1 MSDSPALHAAGRT
14 LDEQAGAL
22 ESARSSVTSAVASTT
37 WEAAAAARQ
46 RTQLAETDARARTAV
61 DELRAAARHLGQ
73 LAGAVEELKQDMR
86 AAWSHRHE
94 GLQAELR
101 RATADPLLATGAPEL
116 HRHLAQLPPP
126 TDPYWSTQVDVAAV
140 PLPQVAATR
149 SDAPLGPHVPPTVV
163 RVELA
168 ELRALAGAL
177 RREATTAADTRARA
191 AVAVVLPLSRLDA
204 FGLPGSRTGRFLAET
219 TSSGSDHALT
229 ATGWSD
235 SAARA
240 AALADL
246 VDHADTAGT
255 LTDVLTDSRAETA
268 LDLAVLLASTSGDEE
283 VGAALTEFDD
293 EDALWLLDT
302 VPGLEQ
308 RLSSSFP
315 VLGSVDFL
323 NGLALAPQQ
332 AGATLL
338 RRGDQLGR
346 DAKTLKAMRNQGTPA
361 ERTMRRSQR
370 NAMLR
375 EMRAARVSGA
385 RFTGLTARMPG
396 ANALLRIANSPV
408 IKGVPVLRSVPVLS
422 VVLTGFG
429 IHDDIENGNLSPTHA
444 VVKNVGSTAAGL
456 ATTVLVTGA
465 VAATVVGSV
474 ALAPIVIGIAA
485 GAVVG
490 YGVGKVIEHHEEVAD
505 WAGDRLQDTGK
516 AMSNLGDGL
525 SDGVG
530 DAWNNVFG

>member
-1 MSDSPALHAAGRT
+1 
-14 LDEQAGAL
+14 
-22 ESARSSVTSAVASTT
+22 VTSAVASTT

-86 AAWSHRHE
+86 AAWSRRHE

-116 HRHLAQLPPP
+116 HRHLAQLPSP
-126 TDPYWSTQVDVAAV
+126 TDAYWSTQVDVAAV

-204 FGLPGSRTGRFLAET
+204 GG
-219 TSSGSDHALT
+219 
-229 ATGWSD
+229 
-235 SAARA
+235 
-240 AALADL
+240 
-246 VDHADTAGT
+246 
-255 LTDVLTDSRAETA
+255 
-268 LDLAVLLASTSGDEE
+268 
-283 VGAALTEFDD
+283 
-293 EDALWLLDT
+293 
-302 VPGLEQ
+302 
-308 RLSSSFP
+308 
-315 VLGSVDFL
+315 
-323 NGLALAPQQ
+323 
-332 AGATLL
+332 
-338 RRGDQLGR
+338 
-346 DAKTLKAMRNQGTPA
+346 
-361 ERTMRRSQR
+361 
-370 NAMLR
+370 
-375 EMRAARVSGA
+375 
-385 RFTGLTARMPG
+385 
-396 ANALLRIANSPV
+396 
-408 IKGVPVLRSVPVLS
+408 
-422 VVLTGFG
+422 
-429 IHDDIENGNLSPTHA
+429 
-444 VVKNVGSTAAGL
+444 
-456 ATTVLVTGA
+456 
-465 VAATVVGSV
+465 
-474 ALAPIVIGIAA
+474 
-485 GAVVG
+485 
-490 YGVGKVIEHHEEVAD
+490 GKVIEHHEEVAD